1 VVGLGIL
8 LLAVVLAIC
17 FLIYRAFDIA
27 GTKRAVEIL
36 DGQDPQGVS
45 EDTEKDSL
53 EKDIREHLTEDTKQV
68 TVFKKK
74 LSKYVAKEVQKK
86 VLEGQVPISL

>member
-1 VVGLGIL
+1 MVGLGIL

-68 TVFKKK
+68 TVFKK
-74 LSKYVAKEVQKK
+74 
-86 VLEGQVPISL
+86 